1 MTKQAKNYQRLQHI
15 VEYCEK
21 IKVAAEVFNNSYDTF
36 ADDKN
41 YQARD
46 VCSFYIL
53 QIGELVGGLTD
64 DFKAENNHI
73 PWRAIK
79 GMRNYIIGGILM
91 TMALFITLHFL
102 PEFTPVNTIIAVAVG
117 VLTYGATMIVTHD
130 EFVFEY
136 IDLIKHKFL
145 KR

>member
-15 VEYCEK
+15 VKYCEK

-53 QIGELVGGLTD
+53 QIG
-64 DFKAENNHI
+64 
-73 PWRAIK
+73 
-79 GMRNYIIGGILM
+79 
-91 TMALFITLHFL
+91 
-102 PEFTPVNTIIAVAVG
+102 
-117 VLTYGATMIVTHD
+117 
-130 EFVFEY
+130 
-136 IDLIKHKFL
+136 
-145 KR
+145 

>member
-21 IKVAAEVFNNSYDTF
+21 IKVAAEAFNNSYDTF

-64 DFKAENNHI
+64 DFKAENSHI

-79 GMRNYIIGGILM
+79 GMRNVVVHKYGEVDMETLWDALTNDLPKLNADCKTILENNH
-91 TMALFITLHFL
+91 LQRIYN
-102 PEFTPVNTIIAVAVG
+102 PQ
-117 VLTYGATMIVTHD
+117 
-130 EFVFEY
+130 
-136 IDLIKHKFL
+136 
-145 KR
+145 

>member
-15 VEYCEK
+15 VKYCEK
-21 IKVAAEVFNNSYDTF
+21 IKVAAEAFNNSYDTF

-64 DFKAENNHI
+64 DFKAENSHI

-79 GMRNYIIGGILM
+79 GMRNVVVHKYGEVDMETLWDTLTNDLPKLKENCKTILENQ
-91 TMALFITLHFL
+91 ASLEDI
-102 PEFTPVNTIIAVAVG
+102 
-117 VLTYGATMIVTHD
+117 
-130 EFVFEY
+130 
-136 IDLIKHKFL
+136 
-145 KR
+145 

>member
-64 DFKAENNHI
+64 DFKAENSHI
-73 PWRAIK
+73 PWEFKHFHWIS
-79 GMRNYIIGGILM
+79 NSPFYN
-91 TMALFITLHFL
+91 FIHC
-102 PEFTPVNTIIAVAVG
+102 N
-117 VLTYGATMIVTHD
+117 
-130 EFVFEY
+130 
-136 IDLIKHKFL
+136 
-145 KR
+145 

>member
-53 QIGELVGGLTD
+53 QIG
-64 DFKAENNHI
+64 
-73 PWRAIK
+73 
-79 GMRNYIIGGILM
+79 
-91 TMALFITLHFL
+91 
-102 PEFTPVNTIIAVAVG
+102 
-117 VLTYGATMIVTHD
+117 
-130 EFVFEY
+130 
-136 IDLIKHKFL
+136 
-145 KR
+145 